1 MKTWQ
6 WITIALVGLYFY
18 NQQNTT
24 VASTNPQSTANI
36 PIGIARGQLLYGSG
50 DPLMATIPVPPG
62 LSNIDAGGTTILAA
76 NQAKSTLNG
85 GSGSGLLLMPGGG

>member
-6 WITIALVGLYFY
+6 WIAIALAGLYLY

-24 VASTNPQSTANI
+24 AASTNPQSTADV
-36 PIGIARGQLLYGSG
+36 PIGIARAQLLYGNG
-50 DPLMATIPVPPG
+50 DAHMAAISLPPG

-85 GSGSGLLLMPGGG
+85 GSGSGLLLTPGGG